1 MSDNTPLLTIAIPT
15 FSRVHFLE
23 GLLAAI
29 LDQLRDENRIE
40 LLVSDNASP
49 DGTGA
54 TVAAYQKRGLA
65 IRYIRNEVNIGP
77 DRNILQC
84 YLLASGNY
92 VWVFSDDDLI
102 LPGTI
107 ERVLNVLSAGIYDI
121 VNLTACPYDEHGRH
135 LQGRTRQLGDLDFSS
150 AKDFARTV
158 HVFFTFISGVI
169 LHKKRISSLPH
180 RSFESILDTN
190 LTQLGPVYSA
200 LNCHRRSLL
209 IRDPLIAARSNENVG
224 YALYRV
230 FGTTFEKITS
240 EWIDDK
246 SVRQAIFNG
255 TIRKFLPFWI
265 IPSRELRASSVP
277 EDPHQVLRICY
288 GSNMRYWIFIYP
300 IYFLPLP
307 FARIWLLGVRIIN
320 KLDSILGGL
329 LSKS

>member
-1 MSDNTPLLTIAIPT
+1 MPDSAPLLTIAIPT
-15 FSRVHFLE
+15 FSRTHLLE
-23 GLLAAI
+23 GLLEV
-29 LDQLRDENRIE
+29 LLEQLEGESRVE
-40 LLVSDNASP
+40 LLISDNAST
-49 DGTGA
+49 DSTGA
-54 TVAAYQKRGLA
+54 TVAAYQARGLS
-65 IRYIRNEVNIGP
+65 IRYIRNETNIGP

-84 YLLASGNY
+84 FLLASGDY

-107 ERVLNVLSAGIYDI
+107 KRVLDVLSLGVYDI
-121 VNLTACPYDEHGRH
+121 VNITACLYQEDGGH
-135 LQGRTRQLGDLDFSS
+135 LEERTGPLGDVDFSG
-150 AKDFARTV
+150 AKDFAGAV

-180 RSFESILDTN
+180 RPFESILDTN

-209 IRDPLIAARSNENVG
+209 IRDPLIAARSNSNVG

-230 FGTTFEKITS
+230 FGTTFEKITR
-240 EWIDDK
+240 EWIDDE

-255 TIRKFLPFWI
+255 TIRRFLPFWI

-277 EDPHQVLRICY
+277 EDPHQILRICY
-288 GSNMRYWIFIYP
+288 GSNMRYWVFIYP
-300 IYFLPLP
+300 IYALPLSL
-307 FARIWLLGVRIIN
+307 ARFWLLGVRVIN
-320 KLDSILGGL
+320 KIDSILGGL